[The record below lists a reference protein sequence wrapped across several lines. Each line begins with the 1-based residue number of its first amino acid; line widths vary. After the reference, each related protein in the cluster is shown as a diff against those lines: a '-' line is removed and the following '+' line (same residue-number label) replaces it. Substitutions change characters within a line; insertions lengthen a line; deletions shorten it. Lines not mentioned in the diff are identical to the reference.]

1 MATVVSSS
9 TKGAAICVAL
19 FIFPPLFVAAW
30 PFVNALVDLVPP
42 AYAKMRQDTLKIVSS
57 AGSGEHAFTIEVA
70 STDQEK
76 ALGLMFRTELSDNQG
91 MLFPYAAERGLQMWM
106 HNTYIPLDML
116 FIRADGTIARIEEQA
131 EPLSDRVI
139 SSGSPVLAVLEIPGG
154 AASRLGIKAGDKVRY
169 SIFPGS

>member
-1 MATVVSSS
+1 MATVAWSS

-42 AYAKMRQDTLKIVSS
+42 AAAKMRQDTLKIVS
-57 AGSGEHAFTIEVA
+57 GGGVEHSFSIEVA
-70 STDQEK
+70 STDREK
-76 ALGLMFRTELSDNQG
+76 ALGLMFRTELSDGQG
-91 MLFPYAAERGLQMWM
+91 MLFPYAVERGLQMWM

-116 FIRADGTIARIEEQA
+116 FIRADGTITRIEERA

-139 SSGSPVLAVLEIPGG
+139 SSGAPVLAVLEIPGG
-154 AASRLGIKAGDKVRY
+154 ASARLGIKAGDKVRY
-169 SIFPGS
+169 PIFSGS

>member
-1 MATVVSSS
+1 MPSS

-30 PFVNALVDLVPP
+30 PFMNALVDLVPP
-42 AYAKMRQDTLKIVSS
+42 AYAKMRQETLKIVS
-57 AGSGEHAFTIEVA
+57 AGGLEHSFTIEVA
-70 STDQEK
+70 STDKEK

-91 MLFPYAAERGLQMWM
+91 MLFPYGVERGLQMWM

-116 FIRADGTIARIEEQA
+116 FIRADGTIARIEERA

-139 SSGSPVLAVLEIPGG
+139 SSGTPVLAVLEIPGG
-154 AASRLGIKAGDKVRY
+154 AAARLGIKAGDKVRY
-169 SIFPGS
+169 PIFSKS